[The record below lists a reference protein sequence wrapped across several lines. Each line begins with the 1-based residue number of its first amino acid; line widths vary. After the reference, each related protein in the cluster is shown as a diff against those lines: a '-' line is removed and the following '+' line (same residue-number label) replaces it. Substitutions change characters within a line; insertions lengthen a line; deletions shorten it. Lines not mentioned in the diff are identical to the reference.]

1 MCCSLFQEKKVRPK
15 LSLTTKQTDVN
26 ILLCQRKTCIK
37 AVSRPLEMKL
47 IQRGR
52 EQALSQIQ
60 YHSDT
65 KRDKAM
71 MGGYASHLHLYKI
84 YLTLPI

>member
-1 MCCSLFQEKKVRPK
+1 
-15 LSLTTKQTDVN
+15 
-26 ILLCQRKTCIK
+26 
-37 AVSRPLEMKL
+37 MKL